1 MTQERMRAEQ
11 ETAMAIEQIW
21 SGDDDKYLRAAAL
34 SYAKGLHDG
43 ANIATSRHAG
53 RRDFLPELDE
63 RAAQGVMV

>member
-43 ANIATSRHAG
+43 AHIAISRHASG
-53 RRDFLPELDE
+53 GFLSEMGE
-63 RAAQGVMV
+63 KAV